1 MIGSCVAP
9 QTLWHV
15 RSVRNLA
22 NSCLAALHNP
32 PQNAAV
38 PDAPFDRTGPLAQE
52 LLELTARTTA
62 RADEDPFGNPVLLV
76 ALAISRRIEA
86 GALDD
91 AAIGALVALL
101 RDAAFADRARRI
113 ADYVGGTD
121 VAAHTAILKE
131 LAQRLLRPDPND
143 SPVRWAE
150 YRALVERTRFAA
162 VFTAHPT
169 FALPPAVARALAETA
184 SARATSA
191 PGSHRPPPITLAHEF
206 AQAAAAIA
214 HGRDAIDHFNAALLS
229 VARAAWPD
237 RWTELD
243 PRPVI
248 LSSWVGYDTDGRT
261 DIGWWDTL
269 RLRLEMKRLQL
280 ARLHA
285 QITALEATDAL
296 AARIA
301 QALDATSEQRDLCPD
316 APEPSRVA
324 AFAQALVGRREAALT
339 SPEPLLPLFD
349 AALAAAADDDA
360 RQALCVARSGLVS
373 HGLALGAHACAA
385 QCGADPQRRAPAAR
399 HCRCARGPGAS
410 ARSVRCD
417 QCWRLAR

>member
-1 MIGSCVAP
+1 MP
-9 QTLWHV
+9 M
-15 RSVRNLA
+15 
-22 NSCLAALHNP
+22 
-32 PQNAAV
+32 V

-52 LLELTARTTA
+52 LLELTARITA
-62 RADEDPFGNPVLLV
+62 RAEEDPFGNPVLLV

-91 AAIGALVALL
+91 ATIGALIAHL

-121 VAAHTAILKE
+121 VAAHTAVLKD

-169 FALPPAVARALAETA
+169 FALPADRRTCTGGDGERAADLGSLARIGLRR
-184 SARATSA
+184 SRLRTS
-191 PGSHRPPPITLAHEF
+191 SRRPV
-206 AQAAAAIA
+206 AAIA
-214 HGRDAIDHFNAALLS
+214 HGRDAIDQFNAALLS
-229 VARAAWPD
+229 VARGAWPD

-285 QITALEATDAL
+285 QITALPGDGCACRAHRTGTGCHQR
-296 AARIA
+296 AARSVSGRA
-301 QALDATSEQRDLCPD
+301 RA
-316 APEPSRVA
+316 VA
-324 AFAQALVGRREAALT
+324 RRGVRAGAGGAARAVALT

-349 AALAAAADDDA
+349 AGA
-360 RQALCVARSGLVS
+360 R
-373 HGLALGAHACAA
+373 
-385 QCGADPQRRAPAAR
+385 
-399 HCRCARGPGAS
+399 RGGG
-410 ARSVRCD
+410 
-417 QCWRLAR
+417 

>member
-1 MIGSCVAP
+1 MRVIGHQRRFLRGAHRRYGTFDQSAIWP
-9 QTLWHV
+9 FH
-15 RSVRNLA
+15 
-22 NSCLAALHNP
+22 LAALHNP
-32 PQNAAV
+32 PQNAWV
-38 PDAPFDRTGPLAQE
+38 PDAPFDRAGRLAQE

-62 RADEDPFGNPVLLV
+62 RAEEDPFGNPVLLV

-91 AAIGALVALL
+91 ATIAALIAHL

-113 ADYVGGTD
+113 ADYVGGAD
-121 VAAHTAILKE
+121 VPAHTAVLKD

-169 FALPPAVARALAETA
+169 FALPASRRLMHWRKRRAGA
-184 SARATSA
+184 SSLGS
-191 PGSHRPPPITLAHEF
+191 GSHRPPPITLANEF
-206 AQAAAAIA
+206 AQAVAAIA
-214 HGRDAIDHFNAALLS
+214 NGRDAIDQFNAALLT
-229 VARAAWPD
+229 VARGAWPD

-269 RLRLEMKRLQL
+269 RLRLEMKRRQL

-285 QITALEATDAL
+285 QVTALPATEPL
-296 AARIA
+296 AERIA
-301 QALDATSEQRDLCPD
+301 QALDAVS
-316 APEPSRVA
+316 
-324 AFAQALVGRREAALT
+324 
-339 SPEPLLPLFD
+339 
-349 AALAAAADDDA
+349 AAA
-360 RQALCVARSGLVS
+360 
-373 HGLALGAHACAA
+373 
-385 QCGADPQRRAPAAR
+385 
-399 HCRCARGPGAS
+399 
-410 ARSVRCD
+410 
-417 QCWRLAR
+417 

>member
-1 MIGSCVAP
+1 MP
-9 QTLWHV
+9 L
-15 RSVRNLA
+15 
-22 NSCLAALHNP
+22 
-32 PQNAAV
+32 V

-52 LLELTARTTA
+52 LLELTARITA
-62 RADEDPFGNPVLLV
+62 RAEEDPFGNPVLLV

-91 AAIGALVALL
+91 AAIGALIGHL

-121 VAAHTAILKE
+121 MAAHTAVLQE

-169 FALPPAVARALAETA
+169 FALPAAVAHALAETA
-184 SARATSA
+184 SGRADRGRGIASPAADHAGRTNS
-191 PGSHRPPPITLAHEF
+191 PRP
-206 AQAAAAIA
+206 AAAIA
-214 HGRDAIDHFNAALLS
+214 NGRDAIDRFNAALLS
-229 VARAAWPD
+229 VARGAWPD

-269 RLRLEMKRLQL
+269 RLRLEMKRRQL

-285 QITALEATDAL
+285 QVAALPATERAGRAHRRGARCGRR
-296 AARIA
+296 AARSVSGRA
-301 QALDATSEQRDLCPD
+301 RTAA
-316 APEPSRVA
+316 VA
-324 AFAQALVGRREAALT
+324 AFAQALVGRRDAALT
-339 SPEPLLPLFD
+339 SP
-349 AALAAAADDDA
+349 AAAAA
-360 RQALCVARSGLVS
+360 AVRTRRS
-373 HGLALGAHACAA
+373 
-385 QCGADPQRRAPAAR
+385 PRRPTTMR
-399 HCRCARGPGAS
+399 GRRCASRGRGWCRTGW
-410 ARSVRCD
+410 RSPTRTCG
-417 QCWRLAR
+417 

>member
-1 MIGSCVAP
+1 M
-9 QTLWHV
+9 
-15 RSVRNLA
+15 
-22 NSCLAALHNP
+22 
-32 PQNAAV
+32 

-52 LLELTARTTA
+52 LLELTARITA
-62 RADEDPFGNPVLLV
+62 RAEEDPFGNPVLLV

-91 AAIGALVALL
+91 AAIGALIGHL

-121 VAAHTAILKE
+121 VAAHTAVLRE

-169 FALPPAVARALAETA
+169 FALPAAVAHALAETA
-184 SARATSA
+184 SGRPTADRRIA
-191 PGSHRPPPITLAHEF
+191 PPAADHAGGRVRPGRRPPSPM
-206 AQAAAAIA
+206 AAT
-214 HGRDAIDHFNAALLS
+214 RIDRFNAALLS
-229 VARAAWPD
+229 VARGAWPD

-285 QITALEATDAL
+285 QVAALPATEAL

-301 QALDATSEQRDLCPD
+301 AALDAVGEQLD
-316 APEPSRVA
+316 ALPGRARTAARRRLRAGAGGAARSRA
-324 AFAQALVGRREAALT
+324 
-339 SPEPLLPLFD
+339 D
-349 AALAAAADDDA
+349 LAAS
-360 RQALCVARSGLVS
+360 RCCRCSHRRSPRRPMTMRVWRSASRGQGWCRTGWRS
-373 HGLALGAHACAA
+373 PTRMCGSTRRRSTTRCASGSA
-385 QCGADPQRRAPAAR
+385 SPMRPRIRRIAAR
-399 HCRCARGPGAS
+399 CSPR
-410 ARSVRCD
+410 
-417 QCWRLAR
+417 

>member
-1 MIGSCVAP
+1 MHS
-9 QTLWHV
+9 
-15 RSVRNLA
+15 R
-22 NSCLAALHNP
+22 LAALHNP
-32 PQNAAV
+32 PQNDVV

-62 RADEDPFGNPVLLV
+62 RAEEDPFGNPVLLV
-76 ALAISRRIEA
+76 ALAISRRIDA

-91 AAIGALVALL
+91 AAIGKLIEYL

-113 ADYVGGTD
+113 AAYVGGTD
-121 VAAHTAILKE
+121 VAAHTAVLKE

-150 YRALVERTRFAA
+150 YRALVERSRFAV

-169 FALPPAVARALAETA
+169 FALPHAVAHALAETA
-184 SARATSA
+184 SGRVTAVA
-191 PGSHRPPPITLAHEF
+191 GSHRPPPITLADEF

-214 HGRDAIDHFNAALLS
+214 NGRDAIDQFNAALLS
-229 VARAAWPD
+229 VAHGAWPD

-269 RLRLEMKRLQL
+269 RLRLEMKRRQL

-285 QITALEATDAL
+285 QVTSAAFDR
-296 AARIA
+296 AARRTYRRGA
-301 QALDATSEQRDLCPD
+301 GC
-316 APEPSRVA
+316 
-324 AFAQALVGRREAALT
+324 GRRTARSVSGLARTLARRRLRADAGGAARGGA
-339 SPEPLLPLFD
+339 D
-349 AALAAAADDDA
+349 LAAAAA
-360 RQALCVARSGLVS
+360 AAVRRRRLPRQPTTMR
-373 HGLALGAHACAA
+373 
-385 QCGADPQRRAPAAR
+385 DR
-399 HCRCARGPGAS
+399 HCASRGPDWCRMDWRSHTRMCGSMPRRSTMRCASVSAS
-410 ARSVRCD
+410 PMHRRTLPIAACCSVR
-417 QCWRLAR
+417 

>member
-1 MIGSCVAP
+1 M
-9 QTLWHV
+9 
-15 RSVRNLA
+15 
-22 NSCLAALHNP
+22 
-32 PQNAAV
+32 

-62 RADEDPFGNPVLLV
+62 RAEDDPFGNPVLLV

-91 AAIGALVALL
+91 ATMGALIAHL

-121 VAAHTAILKE
+121 VSAHTAILKD
-131 LAQRLLRPDPND
+131 LALRLLRPDPND

-169 FALPPAVARALAETA
+169 FALPPTVAHALVEAA
-184 SARATSA
+184 SGRLASVT
-191 PGSHRPPPITLAHEF
+191 GSHRPPPIKLANEF
-206 AQAAAAIA
+206 AQAVAAIA
-214 HGRDAIDHFNAALLS
+214 NGRDAIDQFNAALLS
-229 VARAAWPD
+229 VARGAWPD

-285 QITALEATDAL
+285 QITALPATDAL
-296 AARIA
+296 ATRIA

-324 AFAQALVGRREAALT
+324 TFAQTLVGRREQALT
-339 SPEPLLPLFD
+339 SPEPLLPLFTQ
-349 AALAAAADDDA
+349 ALAAAADDET

-373 HGLALGAHACAA
+373 HGLALAHTHVRLNAA
-385 QCGADPQRRAPAAR
+385 QIHNAVRQR
-399 HCRCARGPGAS
+399 
-410 ARSVRCD
+410 
-417 QCWRLAR
+417 